1 MAGEKKLL
9 GPDGEAIDVTPDM
22 IEDAMPS
29 AGELVVRDPD
39 DRYEVAQVLDQHDV
53 AQILMLAQQQ
63 LIKKSLYDFPQ
74 GGERIVDLSLEGV
87 NEVVRLMNSTGKMRA
102 AIDPNSLKIEREVQ
116 DGVPMIVATVYAH
129 DPISGFGFFGTSSEP
144 ERMKLTDAKANQ
156 RRQDGKVVADDNTI
170 FDVFARAKA
179 TGKAQRNAL
188 KRFVPEEVRQ
198 TLIAQ
203 YLGDSRRIERVQ
215 TVSEVKALEAA
226 PPLTDP
232 VAVELR
238 ERCDALYAEIR
249 ELAGGRG
256 KAALTP
262 ATYQA
267 YMLQSQGAMD
277 TLERMVRWLEERKEA
292 IPLELAAQDRQAMAL
307 ETATQVACPKCEEPA
322 KRYCKG
328 IRGSHPERV
337 AARLEQIPMPEL
349 PA

>member
-1 MAGEKKLL
+1 MSADKKLL
-9 GPDGEAIDVTPDM
+9 GPDGEAIDVTSDM

-39 DRYEVAQVLDQHDV
+39 DKYEVAQVLDQHDV

-102 AIDPNSLKIEREVQ
+102 AIDKDTLTVEREVQ

-129 DPISGFGFFGTSSEP
+129 DPVSGFGFFGTSAEP
-144 ERMKLTDAKANQ
+144 ERIKLTDKKADQ
-156 RRQDGKVVADDNTI
+156 RRQDGKAVAEDNTI

-179 TGKAQRNAL
+179 IGKAQRNAL
-188 KRFVPEEVRQ
+188 KRFMPEEVRQ

-203 YLGDSRRIERVQ
+203 YLGDSRRIERIQ
-215 TVSEVKALEAA
+215 TKSEVKALEAA
-226 PPLTDP
+226 PALTDP

-238 ERCDALYAEIR
+238 ERCDVLYGEIR

-277 TLERMVRWLEERKEA
+277 TLERMVRWLEERKAA
-292 IPLELAAQDRQAMAL
+292 IPQELAAADRQAMAL
-307 ETATQVACPKCEEPA
+307 ETATQVACPKCEA
-322 KRYCKG
+322 AARAYCRG

-337 AARLEQIPMPEL
+337 AARLEQIPVAEVVS
-349 PA
+349 